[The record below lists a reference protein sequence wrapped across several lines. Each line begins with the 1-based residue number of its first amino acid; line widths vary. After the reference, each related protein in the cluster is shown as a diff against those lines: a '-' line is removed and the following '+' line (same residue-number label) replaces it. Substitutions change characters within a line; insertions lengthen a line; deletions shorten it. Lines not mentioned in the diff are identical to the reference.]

1 MEVRVGCILIDEERK
16 RIFLI
21 PVDNSRYSFPIFN
34 QAPLRTLE
42 EIIRK
47 NLLEMF
53 GLEVQPEKLV
63 YTISKSK
70 NNGDQE
76 LQYFYLTKLEKIV
89 DTEKSRKGV
98 WVSFDEI
105 SRLNVYPSIL
115 KQFLLEDLDA
125 QNFQLRFGRI

>member
-1 MEVRVGCILIDEERK
+1 MDVRVGCILVDEKRK
-16 RIFLI
+16 RVFLI
-21 PVDNSRYSFPIFN
+21 PLDNSRYSFPVFDQI
-34 QAPLRTLE
+34 PLKTLE
-42 EIIRK
+42 ETIREH
-47 NLLEMF
+47 LLELF

-70 NNGDQE
+70 NNGAQE

-89 DTEKSRKGV
+89 DTEKSKKGI

-105 SRLNVYPSIL
+105 SQFNVYPPIL
-115 KQFLLEDLDA
+115 KQFLLEDLTT